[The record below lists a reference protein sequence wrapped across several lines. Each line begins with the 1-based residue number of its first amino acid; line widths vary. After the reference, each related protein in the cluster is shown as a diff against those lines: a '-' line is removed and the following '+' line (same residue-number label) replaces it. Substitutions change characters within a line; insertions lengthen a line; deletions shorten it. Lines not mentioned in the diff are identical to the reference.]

1 MRECLVRLGKLSR
14 LLGPP
19 ERHHYA
25 HSRSP
30 VRSPSDIV
38 LYAPQRCILPS
49 SPARSVPS
57 ACRRHYRRLAA
68 QQKIDAFL
76 GLLCLTDDAKTPS
89 LGVGAATGD
98 KTAKGQH
105 GHCGIAPMAG
115 PRSRHTRSA
124 PGRGALGREMGA
136 VSIASVH
143 AIVAGASDG
152 HAVEERQFSQARPAK
167 YHTPQ
172 ARCVQKLFQVVIC
185 LSTTLVSADDATSSM
200 VPALLS

>member
-1 MRECLVRLGKLSR
+1 MRILAS
-14 LLGPP
+14 
-19 ERHHYA
+19 
-25 HSRSP
+25 SP
-30 VRSPSDIV
+30 VRSRSDIV

-57 ACRRHYRRLAA
+57 VCRRHYRRLAA

-124 PGRGALGREMGA
+124 PGRGALGREMGGRFHCVSPCHRGRSIRWPRRRGEA
-136 VSIASVH
+136 VFTSPSSEVSH
-143 AIVAGASDG
+143 AAGPVRSKTVPG
-152 HAVEERQFSQARPAK
+152 
-167 YHTPQ
+167 
-172 ARCVQKLFQVVIC
+172 VIC

>member
-1 MRECLVRLGKLSR
+1 MHLDGKW
-14 LLGPP
+14 
-19 ERHHYA
+19 
-25 HSRSP
+25 
-30 VRSPSDIV
+30 
-38 LYAPQRCILPS
+38 
-49 SPARSVPS
+49 
-57 ACRRHYRRLAA
+57 
-68 QQKIDAFL
+68 
-76 GLLCLTDDAKTPS
+76 
-89 LGVGAATGD
+89 
-98 KTAKGQH
+98 
-105 GHCGIAPMAG
+105 
-115 PRSRHTRSA
+115 
-124 PGRGALGREMGA
+124 GA